1 MSASIPSRPV
11 RIVPDILGAIY
22 FIAAVTI
29 LVAGADLVAASTRA
43 HPYAMGFAKFAMLA
57 TFGEC
62 LKNRILTSRWIP
74 SKIILRFIIWGV
86 IGMWITAAFPLVDGG
101 VKTLATLNL
110 WPAAPAAFWMSTWL
124 NIFAG
129 FGFFMMFAHYWTDL
143 MLVEGWIWP
152 WELFGRPGTARWAK
166 IVLISIVVFWVPAHT
181 ITFMLP
187 AVWRILFAAF
197 LGIALGL
204 ILSFAAKSK

>member
-1 MSASIPSRPV
+1 
-11 RIVPDILGAIY
+11 
-22 FIAAVTI
+22 
-29 LVAGADLVAASTRA
+29 
-43 HPYAMGFAKFAMLA
+43 MGFTKFAILA

-74 SKIILRFIIWGV
+74 SKIILRFIIWGF

-101 VKTLATLNL
+101 VKTLATLGL
-110 WPAAPAAFWMSTWL
+110 WPAQPAAFWMSTWL

-129 FGFFMMFAHYWTDL
+129 FGFFFMFAHYWTDM

-166 IVLISIVVFWVPAHT
+166 IVSHLHRCILGSRSHDHLHVAGRVADIVCRFPRDRTRADPVLRGKDQVVRRR
-181 ITFMLP
+181 P
-187 AVWRILFAAF
+187 AVLSRGQAAPRREQP
-197 LGIALGL
+197 LLEQRRTGRQT
-204 ILSFAAKSK
+204 